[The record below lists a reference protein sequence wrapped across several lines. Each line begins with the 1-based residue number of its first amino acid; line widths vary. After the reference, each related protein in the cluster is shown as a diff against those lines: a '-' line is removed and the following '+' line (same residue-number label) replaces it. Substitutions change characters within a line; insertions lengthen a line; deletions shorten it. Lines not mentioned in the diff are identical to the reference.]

1 MAVACMRW
9 QPGRVQTW
17 RRAEDGG
24 FDGRRYEVAAIG
36 ERQARAYV
44 GARHYSGTWVA
55 ARLRYGL
62 MDVSGREPRLAGV
75 AVLPV
80 PVSKRAVLK
89 VFPDLVPY
97 RESLD
102 LGRLVL
108 EDEVPSNGEHGSL
121 PGCSG
126 SPMPPGSGGS
136 CRSPTPCR
144 GHVPT
149 ARS

>member
-44 GARHYSGTWVA
+44 EDRHYSGTWVA

-75 AVLPV
+75 AVLSV

-89 VFPDLVPY
+89 VFPDLVPSVHRASASTY
-97 RESLD
+97 S
-102 LGRLVL
+102 
-108 EDEVPSNGEHGSL
+108 
-121 PGCSG
+121 
-126 SPMPPGSGGS
+126 
-136 CRSPTPCR
+136 
-144 GHVPT
+144 
-149 ARS
+149 

>member
-17 RRAEDGG
+17 RRPEDGG

-44 GARHYSGTWVA
+44 EDRHYSGTWVA

-75 AVLPV
+75 AVLSV

-89 VFPDLVPY
+89 VFPDLVPFLNHAAL
-97 RESLD
+97 STHWCCLPS
-102 LGRLVL
+102 RLPMAWL
-108 EDEVPSNGEHGSL
+108 L
-121 PGCSG
+121 TPG
-126 SPMPPGSGGS
+126 
-136 CRSPTPCR
+136 
-144 GHVPT
+144 
-149 ARS
+149 

>member
-44 GARHYSGTWVA
+44 EDRHYSGTWVA

-75 AVLPV
+75 AVLSV

-89 VFPDLVPY
+89 VFPDLIPFLNQGTPSTHWCCMP
-97 RESLD
+97 RR
-102 LGRLVL
+102 GRWVCVL
-108 EDEVPSNGEHGSL
+108 PTGSAHW
-121 PGCSG
+121 SA
-126 SPMPPGSGGS
+126 PPGH
-136 CRSPTPCR
+136 RREQVR
-144 GHVPT
+144 GAVG
-149 ARS
+149 AAV